1 MHDNSPKYLEQQ
13 QVRGCTRQLAT
24 TQTEMAPATALL
36 GDLSDASI
44 TGGTH
49 TTSVRTLA
57 FMHGLGF
64 HRRRA
69 AAAAAAAAGVPAR
82 ATASASPTAPA
93 ATEEPG
99 EQPDAALESV
109 AQGNADESAPKG
121 KNSSSS
127 DDEDKQQRATLS
139 MPRPM
144 TVDKSTMTAA
154 DPLHPDIDVSSLGWE
169 PLHDGELDSLAFLDQ
184 VDMQRAKE
192 KDRKIVWADH
202 SDDSSALLAT
212 VHPYAL
218 DSEFSLHRKVRSR
231 AEKRQEKKA
240 KEEARREKRK
250 QRRTDK
256 IANKTSGDSLEGDN
270 TQRNVAKHRR
280 TRTKGSRS
288 DNVNHRLHD
297 DDVSS
302 MSSGST
308 PMAADDDG
316 SCGLPNRCPCV
327 LTGPTGETVC
337 LVADG
342 EGKGSY
348 EIGRKTTPVGIGT
361 YCIHICN
368 PSPSALSASLR
379 SCARMCQSYEFCAL
393 HGLT

>member
-13 QVRGCTRQLAT
+13 QVRGCTRQLAM

-36 GDLSDASI
+36 GDLNDASI
-44 TGGTH
+44 AGGTD

-69 AAAAAAAAGVPAR
+69 AAAAAAAAAAVSVPAT
-82 ATASASPTAPA
+82 ATATATATA

-109 AQGNADESAPKG
+109 AQCNTDESASKG
-121 KNSSSS
+121 KNSSSG
-127 DDEDKQQRATLS
+127 DDGDKQQRATLS
-139 MPRPM
+139 TPRPM
-144 TVDKSTMTAA
+144 TADKSTMTAA

-169 PLHDGELDSLAFLDQ
+169 QLNDGELDSLAFLDQ
-184 VDMQRAKE
+184 VDLQRAKE
-192 KDRKIVWADH
+192 REKKIVWADH
-202 SDDSSALLAT
+202 SDGSSMLLAT

-231 AEKRQEKKA
+231 AEKRQERKA
-240 KEEARREKRK
+240 KEEARREKSK
-250 QRRTDK
+250 QRRRTDK
-256 IANKTSGDSLEGDN
+256 NASKSSGDSLEGD
-270 TQRNVAKHRR
+270 TQRMVAKHRR
-280 TRTKGSRS
+280 TRIKGSRS
-288 DNVNHRLHD
+288 DSINHRLHD
-297 DDVSS
+297 DGVSS
-302 MSSGST
+302 VSSGST
-308 PMAADDDG
+308 PMDSSGDG

-327 LTGPTGETVC
+327 LTGPLGEKVC

-361 YCIHICN
+361 CCIHIYK
-368 PSPSALSASLR
+368 PMSVSSVSITAVLR
-379 SCARMCQSYEFCAL
+379 PGVSVL
-393 HGLT
+393 